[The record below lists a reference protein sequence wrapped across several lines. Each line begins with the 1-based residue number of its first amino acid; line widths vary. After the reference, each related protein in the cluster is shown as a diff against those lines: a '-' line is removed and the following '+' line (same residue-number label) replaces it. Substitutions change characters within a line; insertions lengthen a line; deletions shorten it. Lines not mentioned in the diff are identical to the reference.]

1 MDHLLREKAPIPD
14 SAWAEIESEARS
26 RLTPHLAARRLVD
39 WNGPHGWTYSAANLG
54 RIRKLSTLA
63 PGITN
68 DEVQSA
74 VRQVQPVIETRVP
87 FRVSRAEID
96 AVERGALDADW
107 ADLERAARRAAL
119 AENTAIFK
127 GWPEAGIAGISA
139 ASSCEPIPLG
149 TDAQAYPAIVAHAVD
164 QLRQA
169 GISGP
174 YAMAIGPEGYT
185 HIVETTERGGYPLF
199 DHLSRILDGK
209 VVWAPGVE
217 GAIVLSQRGGDFL
230 LDVGQD
236 LAIGY
241 TTHDAETVSL
251 YLEESFTF
259 RVTEPGAAVVLT
271 A

>member
-1 MDHLLREKAPIPD
+1 MNHLLREKAPITD
-14 SAWAEIESEARS
+14 AAWVAIEDEAKS

-54 RIRKLSTLA
+54 RIRPLTSMA
-63 PGITN
+63 PGITS

-74 VRQVQPVIETRVP
+74 VRLVQPVIETRVP
-87 FRVSRAEID
+87 FRVSRAEVD
-96 AVERGALDADW
+96 AVERGALDSDW

-119 AENTAIFK
+119 AENTAILK
-127 GWPEAGIAGISA
+127 GWPDAGIAGISA
-139 ASSCEPIPLG
+139 ASSCEPMALG
-149 TDAQAYPAIVAHAVD
+149 ADAQGFPGVVARAVD
-164 QLRQA
+164 QLRLA
-169 GISGP
+169 GIGGP
-174 YAMAIGPEGYT
+174 YALAIGPAGYT
-185 HIVETTERGGYPLF
+185 QIVETTEQGGYPLLE
-199 DHLSRILDGK
+199 HLSHILGGK

-236 LAIGY
+236 IAIGY
-241 TTHDAETVSL
+241 TNHDAETVSL

-259 RVTEPGAAVVLT
+259 RVVEPGAAVVLT

>member
-1 MDHLLREKAPIPD
+1 MDHLLRDKAPITS
-14 SAWAEIESEARS
+14 SAWEEIESEARG

-54 RIRKLSTLA
+54 RIRPLTTLA
-63 PGITN
+63 PGITTG
-68 DEVQSA
+68 DVQSA
-74 VRQVQPVIETRVP
+74 VRLVQPVIETRVP
-87 FRVSRAEID
+87 FTVSRAEIA
-96 AVERGALDADW
+96 AVERGAVDADW

-119 AENTAIFK
+119 VENTAILK
-127 GWPEAGIAGISA
+127 GWPDAEIAGVAA
-139 ASSCEPIPLG
+139 ASSCDPMPLG
-149 TDAQAYPAIVAHAVD
+149 LDAQGYPAVVAQAVN

-174 YAMAIGPEGYT
+174 YALAIGPEGYT
-185 HIVETTERGGYPLF
+185 RIVETTERGGYPLF
-199 DHLSRILDGK
+199 EHLSRILGGS

-236 LAIGY
+236 IAIGY
-241 TTHDAETVSL
+241 TDHDAETVSL

-259 RVTEPGAAVVLT
+259 RVAEPGAAVVLT